1 MGRKIDPDLWSDGP
15 EPQLMGGRLPSG
27 EVVFPMPMG
36 DAAAG
41 VEPYKLS
48 RRGKLWSWTS
58 QGFLPKEPYIGPG
71 SGPGANGD
79 GGPPDFQPYLLGYVE
94 LPGEVIVESR
104 IVDARLEDL
113 HLGMELEFCIVPF
126 NAQYDT
132 FAFRPV
138 AQTESPK
145 EFRAA

>member
-1 MGRKIDPDLWSDGP
+1 MGEKIDPNLWSDDA
-15 EPQLMGGRLPSG
+15 EPHLMGGRLPSG
-27 EVVFPMPMG
+27 QIVFPMPVG
-36 DAAAG
+36 DAAEG
-41 VEPYKLS
+41 VVPCRLS

-58 QGFLPKEPYIGPG
+58 QGFLPKEPYQGPG

-79 GGPPDFQPYLLGYVE
+79 GGPHDFVPYLLGYVE
-94 LPGEVIVESR
+94 LPGEVIVESH

-126 NAQYDT
+126 NARYDT

-138 AQTESPK
+138 AAPESK
-145 EFRAA
+145 AA